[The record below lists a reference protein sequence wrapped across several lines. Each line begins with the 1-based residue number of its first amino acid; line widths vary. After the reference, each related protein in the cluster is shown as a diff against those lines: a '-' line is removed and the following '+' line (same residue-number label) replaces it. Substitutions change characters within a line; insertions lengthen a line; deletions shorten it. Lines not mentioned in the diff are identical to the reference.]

1 MSNKENIQKRLYLNA
16 SWLFGGKTASGIFTA
31 IQTIVVARLLGVSD
45 YGLLTLVIAYISI
58 LNMFFDLKVWETATK
73 YIGTYLEQGEM
84 DKTRSMIK
92 LSYLLD
98 IGSGII
104 AFIIA
109 ILSAKLISQYV
120 IHSPDAYVLIWI
132 FSISLFIDTANST
145 SDAIL
150 RVFDRFKTIAFI
162 NSFQKF
168 FRLLIVVGALYAG
181 LGIKGVLY
189 GFIIASFVGF
199 ALRMWAVV
207 KTLNENNLGNWL
219 DAKISLVKDEWKGI
233 AWFLGNT
240 SFIATLKTGNEKYL
254 GVMILGF
261 FAGKDAV
268 AFYKIASSVASII
281 NKVTD
286 PLYEAIY
293 PELVK
298 FTTSNAIKDF
308 KKMIKSSTKALV
320 LIIIPAAVIMIVF
333 AEPIIK
339 IVFGNEYLPATNA
352 LRILAA
358 AVLILK
364 LTFWIN
370 PALLSLNRPG
380 LRTILG
386 LISTAF
392 YLVLMLVL
400 SPPYSYIGAAFAFLG
415 YAILRSGLS
424 FKFFSDALRD
434 NKIKSDTPAS

>member
-1 MSNKENIQKRLYLNA
+1 MSDSNNQQKKLYLNA

-31 IQTIVVARLLGVSD
+31 IQTVVVARMLGVSD
-45 YGLLTLVIAYISI
+45 YGLLTLVIAYISV

-73 YIGTYLEQGEM
+73 YIGTYLERGES

-92 LSYLLD
+92 LSYILD

-109 ILSAKLISQYV
+109 ILSAKLISVYV
-120 IHSPDAYVLIWI
+120 IKSPDAYVLIWI

-168 FRLLIVVGALYAG
+168 FRLIIVVGFLYADF
-181 LGIKGVLY
+181 GIKGVLY
-189 GFIIASFVGF
+189 GIIIASFIGF
-199 ALRMWAVV
+199 SIRMWAVV
-207 KTLNENNLGNWL
+207 KTLNESGFQGWLGA
-219 DAKISLVKDEWKGI
+219 DIGLVRDQWKGI

-254 GVMILGF
+254 GVIILGY

-268 AFYKIASSVASII
+268 AFYKIASSVASIM
-281 NKVTD
+281 NKVVD

-298 FTTSNAIKDF
+298 FTSSNAIKDF
-308 KKMIKSSTKALV
+308 KKMIKSTTKALV
-320 LIIIPAAVIMIVF
+320 LIIIPAAVVMIIF
-333 AEPIIK
+333 AEPIIN
-339 IVFGNEYLPATNA
+339 IVFGSDYLPATNA
-352 LRILAA
+352 LRIMAA

-370 PALLSLNRPG
+370 PALLSMDRPG

-386 LISTAF
+386 LISTVF
-392 YLVLMLVL
+392 YLILMLVL
-400 SPPYSYIGAAFAFLG
+400 SPTYSYIGAALAFLG
-415 YAILRSGLS
+415 YSILRSGLA
-424 FKFFSDALRD
+424 FKFFHDALEDDKRRS
-434 NKIKSDTPAS
+434 N

>member
-1 MSNKENIQKRLYLNA
+1 MSDSTDIQKKLYLNA

-31 IQTIVVARLLGVSD
+31 IQTVVVARLLGVSD

-73 YIGTYLEQGEM
+73 YIGTYLEKGEL

-92 LSYLLD
+92 LSYILD

-109 ILSAKLISQYV
+109 ILSAKLISAYV
-120 IHSPDAYVLIWI
+120 IKSPDAYVLIWI

-162 NSFQKF
+162 NSSQKLL
-168 FRLLIVVGALYAG
+168 RLLIVAG
-181 LGIKGVLY
+181 FLLAGFGIKGVLY
-189 GFIIASFVGF
+189 GFIIASFLGF
-199 ALRMWAVV
+199 AVRMWAVV
-207 KTLNENNLGNWL
+207 KTLDESGLQGWLG
-219 DAKISLVKDEWKGI
+219 AKIGLVKDEWKGI

-254 GVMILGF
+254 GVMILGY

-268 AFYKIASSVASII
+268 AYYKIASSVASII
-281 NKVTD
+281 NKVVD

-298 FTTSNAIKDF
+298 FTTVNAYKDF

-320 LIIIPAAVIMIVF
+320 LIIIPAAVIMIIF
-333 AEPIIK
+333 AEPIVK
-339 IVFGNEYLPATNA
+339 IVFGSDYLPATNA
-352 LRILAA
+352 LRIMAA

-370 PALLSLNRPG
+370 PALLSMNRPG

-392 YLVLMLVL
+392 YLILMFVL
-400 SPPYSYIGAAFAFLG
+400 SPAYSYIGAAFAFLG

-424 FKFFSDALRD
+424 FKFIHDALSDQRR
-434 NKIKSDTPAS
+434 KSAGS

>member
-1 MSNKENIQKRLYLNA
+1 MSDSTNIQKKLYLNA

-31 IQTIVVARLLGVSD
+31 IQTVVVARLLGVSD

-73 YIGTYLEQGEM
+73 YIGTYLEQGEL

-92 LSYLLD
+92 LSYVLD

-109 ILSAKLISQYV
+109 ILSAKLISVYV
-120 IHSPDAYVLIWI
+120 IKSPDAYVLIWI

-162 NSFQKF
+162 NSSQKLL
-168 FRLLIVVGALYAG
+168 RLLIVAG
-181 LGIKGVLY
+181 FLFAGFGIKGVLY
-189 GFIIASFVGF
+189 GFIIASFLGF
-199 ALRMWAVV
+199 AVRMWAVV
-207 KTLNENNLGNWL
+207 RTLDESGLQGWLG
-219 DAKISLVKDEWKGI
+219 AKIGLVRDEWKGI

-254 GVMILGF
+254 GVMILGY

-268 AFYKIASSVASII
+268 AYYKIASSVASII
-281 NKVTD
+281 NKVVD

-293 PELVK
+293 PELIK
-298 FTTSNAIKDF
+298 FTTSNAYTDF
-308 KKMIKSSTKALV
+308 KKMIKSTTKALV
-320 LIIIPAAVIMIVF
+320 FIIIPAAVIMIIF
-333 AEPIIK
+333 AEPIIS
-339 IVFGNEYLPATNA
+339 IVFGSDYLPATNA
-352 LRILAA
+352 LRIMAA
-358 AVLILK
+358 AMLILK

-370 PALLSLNRPG
+370 PALLSMNRPG

-386 LISTAF
+386 LISTVF
-392 YLVLMLVL
+392 YLALMLVL
-400 SPPYSYIGAAFAFLG
+400 APEYSYVGAALAFLG
-415 YAILRSGLS
+415 YAILRSGLA
-424 FKFFSDALRD
+424 FKFMHDALADERRR
-434 NKIKSDTPAS
+434 NN

>member
-1 MSNKENIQKRLYLNA
+1 MSDSKDLQKKLYFNA

-31 IQTIVVARLLGVSD
+31 IQTVVVARLLGVSD

-73 YIGTYLEQGEM
+73 YIGTYLEQGES
-84 DKTRSMIK
+84 DKVRSMVK
-92 LSYLLD
+92 LSYILD
-98 IGSGII
+98 IGSGVL

-109 ILSAKLISQYV
+109 IISAKLISKYI

-168 FRLLIVVGALYAG
+168 FRLIVVVGLLYG
-181 LGIKGVLY
+181 GFGIKGVLY
-189 GFIIASFVGF
+189 GFIVASFVGF
-199 ALRMWAVV
+199 SIRMWAVV
-207 KTLNENNLGNWL
+207 RTLNENNLRGWSGADL
-219 DAKISLVKDEWKGI
+219 GLIRDQWRGI

-240 SFIATLKTGNEKYL
+240 SVIATLKSGDEKYL
-254 GVMILGF
+254 GVMILGY

-268 AFYKIASSVASII
+268 AYYKIASSVASIM
-281 NKVTD
+281 NRVVD
-286 PLYEAIY
+286 SLYEAIY

-298 FTTSNAIKDF
+298 FTTSNTYRNF
-308 KKMIKSSTKALV
+308 KKMIKSTTKGLLV
-320 LIIIPAAVIMIVF
+320 IMIPATIILIVF
-333 AEPIIK
+333 AEPIIN
-339 IVFGNEYLPATNA
+339 IVFGRDYVPATNA

-364 LTFWIN
+364 MTFWIN
-370 PALLSLNRPG
+370 PALLSMNRPG

-386 LISTAF
+386 LISTTF
-392 YLVLMLVL
+392 YLILMLIL

-415 YAILRSGLS
+415 YAILRSILAL
-424 FKFFSDALRD
+424 KFIRDALENQKRIV
-434 NKIKSDTPAS
+434 NQTQ

>member
-1 MSNKENIQKRLYLNA
+1 MSDSTNIQKKLYLNA

-31 IQTIVVARLLGVSD
+31 IQTVVVARLLGVSD

-58 LNMFFDLKVWETATK
+58 LNMLFDLKVWETATK
-73 YIGTYLEQGEM
+73 YIGTYLEQGEL

-92 LSYLLD
+92 LSYILD

-109 ILSAKLISQYV
+109 ILSAKLISIYV
-120 IHSPDAYVLIWI
+120 IKSPDAYVLIWI

-162 NSFQKF
+162 NSSQKLL
-168 FRLLIVVGALYAG
+168 RLLIVAG
-181 LGIKGVLY
+181 FLFAGFGIKGVLY
-189 GFIIASFVGF
+189 GFIIASFLGF
-199 ALRMWAVV
+199 AVRMWAVV
-207 KTLNENNLGNWL
+207 RTLDESGLQGWLG
-219 DAKISLVKDEWKGI
+219 AKIGLVSDEWKGI

-254 GVMILGF
+254 GVMILGY

-268 AFYKIASSVASII
+268 AYYKIASSVASII
-281 NKVTD
+281 NKVVD

-298 FTTSNAIKDF
+298 FTTTNAYKDF

-320 LIIIPAAVIMIVF
+320 FIIIPAAVIMIIF
-333 AEPIIK
+333 AEPIIN
-339 IVFGNEYLPATNA
+339 IAFGSDYLPATNA
-352 LRILAA
+352 LRIMAA
-358 AVLILK
+358 AMLILK

-370 PALLSLNRPG
+370 PALLSMNRPG

-386 LISTAF
+386 LISTVF
-392 YLVLMLVL
+392 YLTLMLVL
-400 SPPYSYIGAAFAFLG
+400 APPYSYIGAGLAFLG
-415 YAILRSGLS
+415 YAILRSGLA
-424 FKFFSDALRD
+424 FKFMHDALADERR
-434 NKIKSDTPAS
+434 KTAES